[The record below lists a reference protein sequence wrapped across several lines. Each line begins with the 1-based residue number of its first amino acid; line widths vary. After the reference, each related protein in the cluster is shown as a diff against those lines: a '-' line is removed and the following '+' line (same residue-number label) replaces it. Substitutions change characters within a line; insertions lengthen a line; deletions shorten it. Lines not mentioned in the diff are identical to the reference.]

1 MKKIILISFL
11 VFNVYCSKK
20 CCTKSFLVNNN
31 KFEEQELVSIKDC
44 TCSCDKE
51 DIDINGRCQKCQ
63 HYGLIEK
70 VDKYEPCYAEGIK
83 KTLEKMGI

>member
-31 KFEEQELVSIKDC
+31 KFEEQELVSIQDC
-44 TCSCDKE
+44 TCSCNKE
-51 DIDINGRCQKCQ
+51 DIDSNGRCQKCQ

-70 VDKYEPCYAEGIK
+70 VDIYEPCYADGIK
-83 KTLEKMGI
+83 ETLKKMGI